1 MALQI
6 IMSDP
11 VHSAGFIVYRRAT
24 SANGETDANAPAPV
38 EFLLLQSHGRK
49 NWGEIQ

>member
-11 VHSAGFIVYRRAT
+11 VHSAGFIVYRRASST
-24 SANGETDANAPAPV
+24 HAEAEGAPAPV